1 MERVESSSSFETLRH
16 ANDALLERAPL
27 LIKFERG
34 VALSEELDRI
44 YLGVVPDE
52 QVPSIETAE
61 LRSQVERILS
71 DCTPL
76 ERLALGMELN
86 REFDAIRR
94 SIFPQEQDQVNDP
107 SQERKITYQDYLEL
121 RERAGVGTAQA
132 WSHGWNKAKAMGLVD
147 QMDMLSIDS
156 LKEVTKKRERFIA
169 PGVGKA
175 TLMVYSAVIDHD
187 QTL

>member
-1 MERVESSSSFETLRH
+1 MSSSFETLRH
-16 ANDALLERAPL
+16 TNEALLEHAPL

-44 YLGVVPDE
+44 YLDVVPDE

-76 ERLALGMELN
+76 ERLALGIELS
-86 REFDAIRR
+86 REFEAIRK
-94 SIFPQEQDQVNDP
+94 SILPIEQDQVIAPTQDH
-107 SQERKITYQDYLEL
+107 KISYLDYLEL
-121 RERAGVGTAQA
+121 RDQAGIGTAQA

-147 QMDMLSIDS
+147 QMGMLSINC
-156 LKEVTKKRERFIA
+156 LKEATSRREQFIA

-175 TLMVYSAVIDHD
+175 TLMVYSAVVDRNR
-187 QTL
+187 TL

>member
-1 MERVESSSSFETLRH
+1 MESAELSSSFETLRH
-16 ANDALLERAPL
+16 ANDALLEHAPL

-44 YLGVVPDE
+44 YLDVVPDE
-52 QVPSIETAE
+52 PVPSIETAE
-61 LRSQVERILS
+61 LRSHVERILR

-86 REFDAIRR
+86 REFEAIRR
-94 SIFPQEQDQVNDP
+94 SILPIEQDQVIAAT
-107 SQERKITYQDYLEL
+107 QERKISYQDYLEL

-147 QMDMLSIDS
+147 QMGMLSIDS
-156 LKEVTKKRERFIA
+156 LKETISKREQFIA

-175 TLMVYSAVIDHD
+175 TLMVYSAVVDHD